1 VAHVQSSH
9 QILIHAIGGHYRY
22 DVIVDILWNGVCMCR
37 SFCNG
42 ELGLYE
48 IKLRITQNDGRV
60 SVSVMCQ
67 TTARLSM
74 SASTCRNSRKSL
86 PPRCGLRS

>member
-1 VAHVQSSH
+1 MAHVQSSH

-22 DVIVDILWNGVCMCR
+22 DVIVDILWKGVCLCR

-42 ELGLYE
+42 ELYE

-67 TTARLSM
+67 TTARLSV
-74 SASTCRNSRKSL
+74 SA
-86 PPRCGLRS
+86 